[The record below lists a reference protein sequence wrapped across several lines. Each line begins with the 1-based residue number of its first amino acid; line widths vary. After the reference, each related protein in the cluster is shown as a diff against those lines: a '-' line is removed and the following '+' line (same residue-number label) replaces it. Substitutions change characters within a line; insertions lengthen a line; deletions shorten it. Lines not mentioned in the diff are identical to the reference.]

1 MPNRRP
7 RRESAATFE
16 PLEGRRLLSATVDG
30 LAAQALGKDGERSP
44 SLAEAVAATPAD
56 VRRTAARLGGDA
68 GPVPT
73 AVAAAWTRAADLSS
87 YPAGVRADL
96 WVAILPD
103 GAAPAGADVT
113 PTGLIPRASF
123 VAFAHPTSADAL
135 RAAGVAEGDFYPVVS
150 LQRATRYAPDD
161 SLYPQ
166 QWHLNNAGQGGG
178 AIGAD
183 ANLEAAWDLDAG
195 DGRVDGT
202 GVTIGVVDDGVYGTH
217 PDLSPNFDAASSY
230 DFVGRD
236 SDPAGG
242 GHGTNVAGVAAAR
255 GDNGAGVT
263 GAAFDARVAGLRLLG
278 ANSDANEAGALSY
291 APQTIDVYNNSW
303 GPFDD
308 GRRFEAPGPL
318 TAAAI
323 EQSATDGRDG
333 RGAVI
338 VWAGGNGGG
347 SDDSNR
353 DGYANSRHTIAVG
366 AVNNYG
372 AQSTYSEDGANL
384 LVAAPSSGGSL
395 GVTTTSFTSGYTS
408 NFGGTSSAS
417 PLAAG
422 VVALMLEANPEL
434 TYRDVEHILVRTST
448 KGTPGTGDWTL
459 NGAGLAVS
467 AGLGFGRVDA
477 AAAVSAAMTW
487 TPVADEVAI
496 ALPVQAVNAAI
507 PDDDAAGITR
517 TFDLP
522 AGVTLEHLALT
533 VNLAHSYR
541 GDLEVF
547 VTSPAGTVSKLLN
560 VNGDSNNDLANW
572 TFTTARHWGEEGG
585 GTWSLRV
592 ADRFSGDAGTWQN
605 FSVEA
610 FGTAADAVAP
620 AVAAAGFAFE
630 VGQSVEILFDEPVGD
645 SLTGE
650 DLVVT
655 RVGTGE
661 VIDAGTF
668 DFAPSPDGRGGTWT
682 RDLAAFGRL
691 PAGDYVAT
699 LPAGSVSD
707 AAGNATA
714 ADASV
719 AFFALDGDFTRDR
732 AVNLADFTVLA
743 NNFGRAGTF
752 SAGDANYD
760 GTVNLADFTI
770 LANAFGATL
779 PPPPAPAGLFGDAGS
794 GDDGDESLV

>member
-1 MPNRRP
+1 MPDRRP
-7 RRESAATFE
+7 YRESAVTLE
-16 PLEGRRLLSATVDG
+16 PLEGRRLLSGADG
-30 LAAQALGKDGERSP
+30 DLTLGALGKDGERS
-44 SLAEAVAATPAD
+44 LTVAQAVAATPAD
-56 VRRTAARLGGDA
+56 VRATAERLGGDA
-68 GPVPT
+68 GPVST
-73 AVAAAWTRAADLSS
+73 AVAAAWTRAADLSN
-87 YPAGVRADL
+87 YPAGLAATR
-96 WVAILPD
+96 WVAVLPH
-103 GAAPAGADVT
+103 GVAPAGARVT
-113 PTGLIPRASF
+113 ATDLIPAASILD
-123 VAFAHPTSADAL
+123 FARPTPAAAL
-135 RAAGVAEGDFYPVVS
+135 VAAGVAEGDFYPVVP
-150 LQRATRYAPDD
+150 LDRATRYAPND
-161 SLYPQ
+161 SLYGQ
-166 QWHLNNAGQGGG
+166 QWHLNNTGQGGG
-178 AIGAD
+178 AAGAD
-183 ANLEAAWDLDAG
+183 ANLQAAWDLDAG
-195 DGRVDGT
+195 DGRVDGS

-236 SDPAGG
+236 PNPAGG

-255 GDNGAGVT
+255 GDNAVGVT
-263 GAAFDARVAGLRLLG
+263 GAAFDARLAGLRLLG
-278 ANSDANEAGALSY
+278 ANSDSNEAAALSY
-291 APQTIDVYNNSW
+291 ADQTIDVYNNSW

-323 EQSATDGRDG
+323 ERTATDGRDG
-333 RGAVI
+333 LGGVI
-338 VWAGGNGGG
+338 VWAGGNGGSG
-347 SDDSNR
+347 DDSNR

-366 AVNNYG
+366 AVSNYG
-372 AQSTYSEDGANL
+372 TQSSYSEDGANL
-384 LVAAPSSGGSL
+384 LVVAPSSGGSL
-395 GVTTTSFTSGYTS
+395 GVTTTSSTSGYTS

-422 VVALMLEANPEL
+422 VVALVLEANPSL
-434 TYRDVEHILVRTST
+434 TYRDVEHILVQTST

-459 NGAGLAVS
+459 NDAGLAVS
-467 AGLGFGRVDA
+467 DGMGFGRVDA
-477 AAAVSAAMTW
+477 AAAVSAALAW
-487 TPVADEVAI
+487 TPVADEVGI
-496 ALPVQAVNAAI
+496 ALPVESVNAAI

-522 AGVTLEHLALT
+522 AGVSLEHLALT

-560 VNGDSNNDLANW
+560 VNGDSNNDLVNW
-572 TFTTARHWGEEGG
+572 TFTTARHWGEDTG
-585 GTWSLRV
+585 GTWSLRI
-592 ADRFSGDAGTWQN
+592 ADRFSTDAGTWQD

-620 AVAAAGFAFE
+620 AVAAAGFDFE
-630 VGQSVEILFDEPVGD
+630 TGQSIEIDFDEPVGD
-645 SLTGE
+645 SLAGE

-661 VIDAGTF
+661 RVEGTF
-668 DFAPSPDGRGGTWT
+668 VFAPSADGRGGTWT

-732 AVNLADFTVLA
+732 AVNLSDFTVLA
-743 NNFGRAGTF
+743 NNFGKVGTF

-779 PPPPAPAGLFGDAGS
+779 PPPPAPGGLFGDDGS